1 MGDAIIQGSGDI
13 NSVERAQTSVAKNN
27 RRSDKL
33 RSSLMSNQKLKDVSE
48 SEFQNKRVRRIQE
61 KKNALNELVKQYNL
75 NTLRLKNDIV
85 NQSNTEQLLKN
96 QNKEIDRNESKLR
109 YLKND
114 IYTYRKQLEFSENE
128 FKKKSF
134 LIFFLK
140 NIFVFLMI
148 TSIIIIMVNNNIL
161 NRDLAVKLQ
170 LSIACILGV
179 IILINLFLNRNKH
192 NVIFSKQNWDLELPE
207 EKKE

>member
-1 MGDAIIQGSGDI
+1 M
-13 NSVERAQTSVAKNN
+13 
-27 RRSDKL
+27 
-33 RSSLMSNQKLKDVSE
+33 
-48 SEFQNKRVRRIQE
+48 
-61 KKNALNELVKQYNL
+61 VKQYNL

-179 IILINLFLNRNKH
+179 II
-192 NVIFSKQNWDLELPE
+192 
-207 EKKE
+207 

>member
-1 MGDAIIQGSGDI
+1 M
-13 NSVERAQTSVAKNN
+13 
-27 RRSDKL
+27 
-33 RSSLMSNQKLKDVSE
+33 
-48 SEFQNKRVRRIQE
+48 
-61 KKNALNELVKQYNL
+61 VKQYNL

-148 TSIIIIMVNNNIL
+148 TSIIIILVNNNIL